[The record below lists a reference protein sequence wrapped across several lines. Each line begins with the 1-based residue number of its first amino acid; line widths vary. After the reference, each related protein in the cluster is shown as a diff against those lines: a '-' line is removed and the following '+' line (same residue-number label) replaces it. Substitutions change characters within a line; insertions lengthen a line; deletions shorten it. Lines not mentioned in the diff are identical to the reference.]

1 MKSLFSILAYT
12 DAPHADTGTEVAG
25 SKLRNLLFGFL
36 LVAFIILFE
45 LICARLALPAWP
57 AFLVM
62 IFFFVVHEDIK
73 MIPPILAGGA
83 AGIACVFLIEKFIE
97 VLGPSLGHEAA
108 KLAFIGIFV
117 YSIVMLKDR
126 IPWVFNSFAFMF
138 FLVSSLAG
146 HSSGSNV
153 PVWIGIEV
161 ILGGIFIAGI
171 LGINRIVDVLI
182 EGPRGQEESAG
193 Q

>member
-1 MKSLFSILAYT
+1 MNFLFSIFAYT
-12 DAPHADTGTEVAG
+12 DGPHADTGGHVAG
-25 SKLRNLLFGFL
+25 SKLKGLLFGFL
-36 LVAFIILFE
+36 LVAFIIIFE
-45 LICARLALPAWP
+45 IICARLALPAWP
-57 AFLVM
+57 AFMVM

-73 MIPPILAGGA
+73 MIPPILTGGA
-83 AGIACVFLIEKFIE
+83 AGIACVFLIEKF
-97 VLGPSLGHEAA
+97 VGLLGPSLGHEAA

-146 HSSGSNV
+146 HSSGVNV

-171 LGINRIVDVLI
+171 LGINWIVDVLI
-182 EGPRGQEESAG
+182 RGFRGQEEVSG